1 MYPSYRIKLYNSIFE
16 DKVLSQPDLG
26 LKPGCVTLGKWF
38 NHSELQI
45 PHHADG
51 RTVEDYVA

>member
-26 LKPGCVTLGKWF
+26 LKPGCVTLGK
-38 NHSELQI
+38 
-45 PHHADG
+45 
-51 RTVEDYVA
+51 